1 MVSKSFF
8 NLIVNN
14 FLEHVFVLNN
24 KREII
29 FQTSNNSSL
38 LGYSDEEILKDG
50 FQSLFVNPLFS
61 FDEALDKAVKYGEYY
76 NTENFKH
83 KTKKYINV
91 AFRILYQEDESNSEC
106 YFVFYLS
113 DNTQQN
119 LVRKDIIK
127 KSLTIENLAKSR
139 KIRDGHLNEAIYEIL
154 ESSSRAMQTTRVN
167 AWLFDTEKT
176 QSQCIGNFDA
186 RENKLVPQTALP
198 RIAMPLYF
206 SLFETEKI
214 IITRNTLTE
223 TKTAELYEF
232 YLKPHDIQ
240 SLMDV
245 PVRIEGEMVGVICF
259 ENVGCPRE
267 WTLQEQKYGLV
278 AAQMLS
284 LTIESY
290 NKQLAKQAL
299 ELALDEKNILLQEV
313 NHRVKNNLSIVASLM
328 NLQSEKSNDDYHK
341 QLFMEC
347 RNRLDSIAT
356 VHELIYKAKSY
367 SHINF
372 KEYLNQII
380 EHISDSYKSVEH
392 IKIIKGITEVDIDIS
407 AAIPL
412 ALIVNELITNAYKHA
427 FSNKTEGVI
436 EILLVENNKQVFLTI
451 KDNGQG
457 FDKTVI
463 PKNSIG
469 MEILGGLI
477 EQINGTCNL
486 TSDEKGTQYKI
497 SFSKK

>member
-14 FLEHVFVLNN
+14 FLEHVFVLNK

-50 FQSLFVNPLFS
+50 FQSLFINPLFL
-61 FDEALDKAVKYGEYY
+61 FDEALDKAMKYGEYY

-83 KTKKYINV
+83 KTKKFINI
-91 AFRILYQEDESNSEC
+91 AFRILYQEDEANSES
-106 YFVFYLS
+106 YFVFYLR

-139 KIRDGHLNEAIYEIL
+139 KIRDGQLNEAIYEIL

-176 QSQCIGNFDA
+176 QIQCIGNFDA

-347 RNRLDSIAT
+347 RNRLDSIAA

-380 EHISDSYKSVEH
+380 EHISDSYKSFEH

-427 FSNKTEGVI
+427 FTNKKEGAI

-469 MEILGGLI
+469 MDILGGLI

>member
-8 NLIVNN
+8 NLLVNN
-14 FLEHVFVLNN
+14 FLEHVFVLNS
-24 KREII
+24 KREIV
-29 FQTSNNSSL
+29 FQTENNSSL
-38 LGYSDEEILKDG
+38 LGYSNKEIIANG
-50 FQSLFVNPLFS
+50 FQSLFINPQFS
-61 FDEALDKAVKYGEYY
+61 FTEALDKAEKYGEYY
-76 NTENFKH
+76 CTENFKH
-83 KTKKYINV
+83 KTKKYINI
-91 AFRILYQEDESNSEC
+91 AFRILYQEDEDSSESL
-106 YFVFYLS
+106 YIFYLR

-127 KSLTIENLAKSR
+127 KSLTIENLSKSR
-139 KIRDGHLNEAIYEIL
+139 KIRDGRIDEAIYEIL
-154 ESSSRAMQTTRVN
+154 ESSSRAMQATRVN
-167 AWLFDTEKT
+167 AWIFDKPKT
-176 QSQCIGNFDA
+176 QIQCIGNFDA

-206 SLFETEKI
+206 NLFETEKI
-214 IITRNTLTE
+214 IITRDTLTE

-259 ENVGCPRE
+259 ENVGSPRE

-284 LTIESY
+284 LTIESH
-290 NKQLAKQAL
+290 NKQKAKQEL
-299 ELALDEKNILLQEV
+299 ELALEEKNILLQEV

-380 EHISDSYKSVEH
+380 DHISDSYKSIEH
-392 IKIIKGITEVDIDIS
+392 IKIITGITEVDIDIS
-407 AAIPL
+407 SAIPL

-427 FSNKTEGVI
+427 FTNKKEGVI
-436 EILLVENNKQVFLTI
+436 EILLVENNNQVFLTI

-457 FDKTVI
+457 FDKTIV

-469 MEILGGLI
+469 MDILGGLI
-477 EQINGTCNL
+477 EQINGICNL

>member
-14 FLEHVFVLNN
+14 FLEHVFVLNSQL
-24 KREII
+24 EIT
-29 FQTSNNSSL
+29 FQTENNSSL
-38 LGYSDEEILKDG
+38 LGFSNDEILKKG
-50 FQSLFVNPLFS
+50 FPSLFINPQFS
-61 FDEALDKAVKYGEYY
+61 LNEALEKAKKYGEFYG
-76 NTENFKH
+76 TENFEH
-83 KTKKYINV
+83 KTKKHINI
-91 AFRILYQEDESNSEC
+91 AFRILYQEEESTQEHL
-106 YFVFYLS
+106 FVFYLR

-127 KSLTIENLAKSR
+127 KSLTIENLSKSR
-139 KIRDGHLNEAIYEIL
+139 KIRDGQINEAIYEIL
-154 ESSSRAMQTTRVN
+154 ESSSRAMQVTRVN
-167 AWLFDTEKT
+167 AWLFDKEKT
-176 QSQCIGNFDA
+176 QIQCIGNFDS

-206 SLFETEKI
+206 NLFETEKI
-214 IITRNTLTE
+214 IITRDTLTE

-245 PVRIEGEMVGVICF
+245 PVRIEGEMIGVICF
-259 ENVGCPRE
+259 ENVGAPRE

-284 LTIESY
+284 LTIESH
-290 NKQLAKQAL
+290 NKQQAKKSL
-299 ELALDEKNILLQEV
+299 ELALEEQTVLLQEV
-313 NHRVKNNLSIVASLM
+313 NHRVKNNLTIVASLM
-328 NLQSEKSNDDYHK
+328 NLQSEKSHDEYHK

-347 RNRLDSIAT
+347 RNRIDSIAS
-356 VHELIYKAKSY
+356 VHELIYKAKTY

-380 EHISDSYKSVEH
+380 EHISNSYKSFDH
-392 IKIIKGITEVDIDIS
+392 IKIVKGITDVHVDIS
-407 AAIPL
+407 SAIPM

-427 FSNKTEGVI
+427 FTHKKEGII
-436 EILLVENNKQVFLTI
+436 EVSLLENNRQVFLTI

-469 MEILGGLI
+469 MDILSGLI
-477 EQINGTCNL
+477 NQIEGTCNL
-486 TSDEKGTQYKI
+486 TSDEKGTIYKI

>member
-14 FLEHVFVLNN
+14 FLEHVFVLNSQL
-24 KREII
+24 EII
-29 FQTSNNSSL
+29 FQTENNSSL
-38 LGYSDEEILKDG
+38 IGFSNDEILKKG
-50 FQSLFVNPLFS
+50 FPSLFINPQFS
-61 FDEALDKAVKYGEYY
+61 LNEVLDKAKKYGEFYG
-76 NTENFKH
+76 TENFEH
-83 KTKKYINV
+83 KTKKHINI
-91 AFRILYQEDESNSEC
+91 AFRILYQEEVSTHQHL
-106 YFVFYLS
+106 FVFYLR

-127 KSLTIENLAKSR
+127 KSLTIENLSKSR
-139 KIRDGHLNEAIYEIL
+139 KIRDGQINEAIYEIL
-154 ESSSRAMQTTRVN
+154 ESSSRAMQVTRVN
-167 AWLFDTEKT
+167 AWLFDKEKT
-176 QSQCIGNFDA
+176 QIQCIGNFDA

-206 SLFETEKI
+206 NLFETEKI
-214 IITRNTLTE
+214 IITRDTLTE

-245 PVRIEGEMVGVICF
+245 PVRIEGEMIGVICF
-259 ENVGCPRE
+259 ENVGAPRE

-284 LTIESY
+284 LTIESH
-290 NKQLAKQAL
+290 NKQLAKKAL
-299 ELALDEKNILLQEV
+299 ELALEEQTILLQEV
-313 NHRVKNNLSIVASLM
+313 NHRVKNNLTIVSSLM
-328 NLQSEKSNDDYHK
+328 NLQSEKSHDEYHK

-347 RNRLDSIAT
+347 RNRLDSIAS

-380 EHISDSYKSVEH
+380 EHISNSYKSFSH
-392 IKIIKGITEVDIDIS
+392 IKIVKGITDVHVDIS
-407 AAIPL
+407 SAIPM

-427 FSNKTEGVI
+427 FNNKTEGVI
-436 EILLVENNKQVFLTI
+436 EVSLLENNNQVFLTI
-451 KDNGQG
+451 KDNGNG

-469 MEILGGLI
+469 MDILSGLI
-477 EQINGTCNL
+477 EQIEGTCNL
-486 TSDEKGTQYKI
+486 TSDEKGTIYKI

>member
-50 FQSLFVNPLFS
+50 FQSLFINPLFS

-83 KTKKYINV
+83 KTKKFINI
-91 AFRILYQEDESNSEC
+91 AFRILYQENEANSES
-106 YFVFYLS
+106 YFVFYLR

-127 KSLTIENLAKSR
+127 KSLTIENLSKSR
-139 KIRDGHLNEAIYEIL
+139 KIRDGHINEAIYEIL
-154 ESSSRAMQTTRVN
+154 ESSSRAMQATRVN
-167 AWLFDTEKT
+167 AWVFDKEKT
-176 QSQCIGNFDA
+176 QIQCIGNFDA

-198 RIAMPLYF
+198 RIAMPIYF
-206 SLFETEKI
+206 NLFETEKI
-214 IITRNTLTE
+214 IITHDTLKE

-245 PVRIEGEMVGVICF
+245 PVRIEGEMIGVICF

-284 LTIESY
+284 LTIESH

-341 QLFMEC
+341 QLFIEC

-427 FSNKTEGVI
+427 FSKKKEGVI

-486 TSDEKGTQYKI
+486 TSNEKGTLYKI

>member
-14 FLEHVFVLNN
+14 FLEHVFVLNH
-24 KREII
+24 KREIV
-29 FQTSNNSSL
+29 FQTENNCSL
-38 LGYSDEEILKDG
+38 LGYSNSEILEQG
-50 FQSLFVNPLFS
+50 FQSLFINPLFS
-61 FDEALDKAVKYGEYY
+61 FNEALDKAERYGEYY

-91 AFRILYQEDESNSEC
+91 AFRVLYQEDEATQES
-106 YFVFYLS
+106 YYVFYLR

-127 KSLTIENLAKSR
+127 KSLTIENLSKSR
-139 KIRDGHLNEAIYEIL
+139 KIRDGRINEAIYEIL
-154 ESSSRAMQTTRVN
+154 ESSSRAMQVTRVN
-167 AWLFDTEKT
+167 AWIFDNERT
-176 QSQCIGNFDA
+176 QIQCIGNFDA

-245 PVRIEGEMVGVICF
+245 PVRIEGEMIGVICF
-259 ENVGCPRE
+259 ENVGAPRE

-284 LTIESY
+284 LTIESH

-380 EHISDSYKSVEH
+380 DHISDSYSSINH
-392 IKIIKGITEVDIDIS
+392 IKILKGITEVDVDIS

-427 FSNKTEGVI
+427 FTNKAEGVI
-436 EILLVENNKQVFLTI
+436 EISLMENNKQVFLTI

-457 FDKTVI
+457 FDKTII

-469 MEILGGLI
+469 MDILGGLI

-486 TSDEKGTQYKI
+486 TSDEKGTQFKI

>member
-14 FLEHVFVLNN
+14 FLEHVFVLNS
-24 KREII
+24 KQEIT
-29 FQTSNNSSL
+29 FQTAHNSSL
-38 LGYSDEEILKDG
+38 LGFSNEEISKKG
-50 FQSLFVNPLFS
+50 FQSLFINPQFS
-61 FDEALDKAVKYGEYY
+61 LIEALDKARKYGEFYG
-76 NTENFKH
+76 TENFEH
-83 KTKKYINV
+83 KTKKYINI
-91 AFRILYQEDESNSEC
+91 AFRILYHEDEATHEHL
-106 YFVFYLS
+106 FAFYLR

-127 KSLTIENLAKSR
+127 KSLTIENLSKSR
-139 KIRDGHLNEAIYEIL
+139 KIRDGQIDEAIYEIL
-154 ESSSRAMQTTRVN
+154 ESSSRAMQVTRVN
-167 AWLFDTEKT
+167 AWLFDKEKT
-176 QSQCIGNFDA
+176 QIQCIGNFDA

-214 IITRNTLTE
+214 IITRDTLKE

-245 PVRIEGEMVGVICF
+245 PVRIEGEMIGVICF
-259 ENVGCPRE
+259 ENVGTPRE

-284 LTIESY
+284 LTIESH
-290 NKQLAKQAL
+290 NKQLAKKAL

-328 NLQSEKSNDDYHK
+328 NLQSQKSNDDYHK

-347 RNRLDSIAT
+347 RNRLDSIAS

-380 EHISDSYKSVEH
+380 QHISNSYESFSH
-392 IKIIKGITEVDIDIS
+392 IKIIKGITEVDVDIS

-427 FSNKTEGVI
+427 FTNKKEGTI

>member
-1 MVSKSFF
+1 MVNKSFF

-14 FLEHVFVLNN
+14 FLEHVFVLNSQL
-24 KREII
+24 EII
-29 FQTSNNSSL
+29 FQTENNSSL
-38 LGYSDEEILKDG
+38 LGFSNDEILEKG
-50 FQSLFVNPLFS
+50 FTSLFINPLFS
-61 FDEALDKAVKYGEYY
+61 LNEALDKAEKYGEFYG
-76 NTENFKH
+76 TENFEH
-83 KTKKYINV
+83 KTKKHINI
-91 AFRILYQEDESNSEC
+91 AFRILYQEDESTHEHL
-106 YFVFYLS
+106 FVFYLR

-127 KSLTIENLAKSR
+127 KSLTIENLSKSR
-139 KIRDGHLNEAIYEIL
+139 KIRDGQINEAIYEIL
-154 ESSSRAMQTTRVN
+154 ESSSRAMQVTRIN
-167 AWLFDTEKT
+167 AWLFDKEKT
-176 QSQCIGNFDA
+176 QIQCIGNFDA

-206 SLFETEKI
+206 NLFETEKI
-214 IITRNTLTE
+214 IITRDTLTE

-245 PVRIEGEMVGVICF
+245 PVRIEGEMIGVICF
-259 ENVGCPRE
+259 ENVGAPRE

-284 LTIESY
+284 LTIESH
-290 NKQLAKQAL
+290 NKQLAKKAL
-299 ELALDEKNILLQEV
+299 ELALEEQTILLQEV

-328 NLQSEKSNDDYHK
+328 NLQSEKSHDDYHK

-347 RNRLDSIAT
+347 RNRLESIAS

-380 EHISDSYKSVEH
+380 EHISNSYKSFEY
-392 IKIIKGITEVDIDIS
+392 IKIVKGITDVHVDIS
-407 AAIPL
+407 SAIPM

-427 FSNKTEGVI
+427 FHNKTEGII
-436 EILLVENNKQVFLTI
+436 EISLLENNNQVFLTI
-451 KDNGQG
+451 KDNGNG

-469 MEILGGLI
+469 MDILSGLI
-477 EQINGTCNL
+477 EQIEGTCNL
-486 TSDEKGTQYKI
+486 TSNEKGTLYKI